1 MSLRT
6 RMTLM
11 VRPNHTNT
19 SGAALGG
26 WLLKQLDI
34 CAFNAAQRH
43 HRGAAPPVT
52 VSIDS
57 VNFEGAVHAG
67 QVLTVDAAVTRTFG
81 KSLEVEVTMRGEDP
95 AQPAWGTW
103 PVLRSYATFV
113 AMGSDGR
120 AAKVAEF
127 SPNTE
132 REHASFLAAGA
143 RRAGRLERLGEAAVV
158 PPKAEE
164 MESDTDTDN
173 EHDARPG
180 NDHGDDNGEDSTA
193 DSWAS
198 SCGPAY
204 RSASARV
211 EMTESVFSRHTN
223 ARGTAFGGQLRKA
236 SITHS
241 PEPQPH
247 RTHKLD
253 VSVPR
258 AAPVICPTY
267 TSLPQCLVLRLLTRF
282 QSCSPFPLPRHR
294 LPSFPHSYSS
304 YSPTTSVAWGGAA
317 CTISAMRYAGMG
329 GLILAASDEV
339 AFLRP
344 VMHGDTVVIH
354 ADVTAP
360 WRRSLEVGLTIER
373 EDPTTGDREHC
384 LSAYFTYV
392 LPTDSAGRRLE
403 LQPRPNGDPYYTQL
417 AVGSQGQMEAVAR
430 RERRLAAAAA
440 QQG

>member
-247 RTHKLD
+247 
-253 VSVPR
+253 
-258 AAPVICPTY
+258 PTKQW
-267 TSLPQCLVLRLLTRF
+267 SR
-282 QSCSPFPLPRHR
+282 
-294 LPSFPHSYSS
+294 
-304 YSPTTSVAWGGAA
+304 
-317 CTISAMRYAGMG
+317 
-329 GLILAASDEV
+329 
-339 AFLRP
+339 
-344 VMHGDTVVIH
+344 
-354 ADVTAP
+354 TAP
-360 WRRSLEVGLTIER
+360 TNLMSLFHV
-373 EDPTTGDREHC
+373 
-384 LSAYFTYV
+384 
-392 LPTDSAGRRLE
+392 RL
-403 LQPRPNGDPYYTQL
+403 Q
-417 AVGSQGQMEAVAR
+417 
-430 RERRLAAAAA
+430 
-440 QQG
+440 